1 MEITKININT
11 NEWKIFT
18 LIVIIAIIF
27 FIFNLFKL
35 NNEEDYLIITE
46 KCFFYSILLFFV
58 LPFILYIIHHTI
70 PTNEYTI
77 YYNKDQST
85 QTMTTQTMTTQKI
98 VDIIMNKSVYDEPN
112 GQTSTISITLPKENN
127 DNYDAVYHHIEK
139 IEENTYNQKI
149 EQEEQKQREQYN
161 ELSQKYLN
169 ETHKVIK

>member
-35 NNEEDYLIITE
+35 NNEEDYFVITE
-46 KCFFYSILLFFV
+46 KCFFSSVLFFV
-58 LPFILYIIHHTI
+58 LPFSLYIIHHTI

-85 QTMTTQTMTTQKI
+85 KTMTTQEI

-112 GQTSTISITLPKENN
+112 GQTSTVSIKLKKDNN
-127 DNYDAVYHHIEK
+127 NCDAIYDHIK
-139 IEENTYNQKI
+139 IIEDNTYNQKI

-161 ELSQKYLN
+161 ELNQKYLN
-169 ETHKVIK
+169 ETHKVNIKK

>member
-11 NEWKIFT
+11 NECRIFA
-18 LIVIIAIIF
+18 LIVIITLIF
-27 FIFNLFKL
+27 FLILFF
-35 NNEEDYLIITE
+35 E
-46 KCFFYSILLFFV
+46 KILCFSISILLS
-58 LPFILYIIHHTI
+58 LPIIFAIIHKII

-77 YYNKDQST
+77 CYNKDTST
-85 QTMTTQTMTTQKI
+85 QTMTTQEI
-98 VDIIMNKSVYDEPN
+98 VDIIMSKNVYDEPN

-127 DNYDAVYHHIEK
+127 DNYDDVYHHIEE

-169 ETHKVIK
+169 ETHKVNVKK

>member
-35 NNEEDYLIITE
+35 NNEEDYFVITE
-46 KCFFYSILLFFV
+46 KCFFHSVLLFLV
-58 LPFILYIIHHTI
+58 LPFSLYIIHHTI
-70 PTNEYTI
+70 PTNKYTI
-77 YYNKDQST
+77 YYNKDTST
-85 QTMTTQTMTTQKI
+85 QTMTTQEI
-98 VDIIMNKSVYDEPN
+98 VDIIMSKSVYDEPN

-127 DNYDAVYHHIEK
+127 DNYDAVYHHIEE

-169 ETHKVIK
+169 ETHKVNVKKIK

>member
-18 LIVIIAIIF
+18 LIIIIAIIF

-35 NNEEDYLIITE
+35 NNEEDSLVITE

-58 LPFILYIIHHTI
+58 LPLILYIIHHTI

-77 YYNKDQST
+77 YYNKNQS
-85 QTMTTQTMTTQKI
+85 TQTMTTQKI
-98 VDIIMNKSVYDEPN
+98 VDIIMDKSVYDESN

-127 DNYDAVYHHIEK
+127 DNYDAVYHHIEE
-139 IEENTYNQKI
+139 IEKNTSNQKI
-149 EQEEQKQREQYN
+149 KQQEQEKEKQYN
-161 ELSQKYLN
+161 ELKQKYLN
-169 ETHKVIK
+169 ETHKVNVKK

>member
-18 LIVIIAIIF
+18 LIVMIAIIF

-35 NNEEDYLIITE
+35 NNEEDYFVITE
-46 KCFFYSILLFFV
+46 KCFFHSVLLFLV
-58 LPFILYIIHHTI
+58 LPFSLYIIHHTI

-85 QTMTTQTMTTQKI
+85 QTMTTQKI
-98 VDIIMNKSVYDEPN
+98 VDIIMDKSVYDEPN

-127 DNYDAVYHHIEK
+127 DNYDAVYHHIEE
-139 IEENTYNQKI
+139 IEKNTSNQKI
-149 EQEEQKQREQYN
+149 EQEEQKQREQHN
-161 ELSQKYLN
+161 ELNQKYLN
-169 ETHKVIK
+169 ETHKVNVKKIK

>member
-11 NEWKIFT
+11 NEWIIFT

-35 NNEEDYLIITE
+35 NNEEDYFVITE
-46 KCFFYSILLFFV
+46 KCFFHSVLLFLI
-58 LPFILYIIHHTI
+58 LPFSLYIIHHTI

-77 YYNKDQST
+77 YYNKDTST
-85 QTMTTQTMTTQKI
+85 QTMTTQEI
-98 VDIIMNKSVYDEPN
+98 VNIIMSKSVYDEPN
-112 GQTSTISITLPKENN
+112 GQISTISIKLKKDN
-127 DNYDAVYHHIEK
+127 DNWDIIYNHVKTIED
-139 IEENTYNQKI
+139 NTYNQKI

-169 ETHKVIK
+169 ETHKVNVKK

>member
-35 NNEEDYLIITE
+35 KNEEDYFVITE
-46 KCFFYSILLFFV
+46 KCFFHSVLLFLV
-58 LPFILYIIHHTI
+58 LPFSLYIIHHTI

-77 YYNKDQST
+77 YYNKNQST
-85 QTMTTQTMTTQKI
+85 QTMTTQEI

-112 GQTSTISITLPKENN
+112 GQTSTVSIKLKKDNN
-127 DNYDAVYHHIEK
+127 NCDTIYNHIK
-139 IEENTYNQKI
+139 TIEDNTYNQKI
-149 EQEEQKQREQYN
+149 KQEEQKQREQHN
-161 ELSQKYLN
+161 ELNQKYLN
-169 ETHKVIK
+169 ETHKVNVKK

>member
-35 NNEEDYLIITE
+35 NNEEDDLVITG

-77 YYNKDQST
+77 YYNKNQS
-85 QTMTTQTMTTQKI
+85 TQTMTTQKI
-98 VDIIMNKSVYDEPN
+98 VDIIMDKSVYDESN

-127 DNYDAVYHHIEK
+127 DNYDAVYHHIEE
-139 IEENTYNQKI
+139 IEKNTSNQKI
-149 EQEEQKQREQYN
+149 KQEEQKQREQHN
-161 ELSQKYLN
+161 ELKQKYLN
-169 ETHKVIK
+169 QTHKVNVKNN

>member
-27 FIFNLFKL
+27 FIFNFFKL
-35 NNEEDYLIITE
+35 NNEEDYFVITE
-46 KCFFYSILLFFV
+46 KCFFYSVLFFV
-58 LPFILYIIHHTI
+58 LPFSLYIIHHTI

-85 QTMTTQTMTTQKI
+85 KTMTTQEI

-112 GQTSTISITLPKENN
+112 GQTSTVSIKLKKDNNNCDAIYDHIKIIEN
-127 DNYDAVYHHIEK
+127 
-139 IEENTYNQKI
+139 NTYNQKI

-161 ELSQKYLN
+161 ELNQKYLN
-169 ETHKVIK
+169 ETHKVNIKK

>member
-11 NEWKIFT
+11 NEWIIFT

-35 NNEEDYLIITE
+35 NNEEDYFVITE
-46 KCFFYSILLFFV
+46 KCFFHSVLLFLI
-58 LPFILYIIHHTI
+58 LPFSLYIIHHTI

-77 YYNKDQST
+77 YYNKDTST
-85 QTMTTQTMTTQKI
+85 QTMTTQEI
-98 VDIIMNKSVYDEPN
+98 VDIIMSKSVYDEPN
-112 GQTSTISITLPKENN
+112 GQTSTVSIKLKKDNN
-127 DNYDAVYHHIEK
+127 NCDAIYDHIK
-139 IEENTYNQKI
+139 IIEDNTYNQKI

-169 ETHKVIK
+169 ETHKVNIKK